1 MTVHFNEENFPLFK
15 GRVRSTQARLQ
26 IICQISEAFLLAG
39 FFENSKLHTSPPNDQ
54 TTRMEKDLEG
64 LSSPDDEVRI
74 SETSPATIESAS
86 NEVPVPP
93 DHDETYPPTRE
104 VVTIMCALG
113 SAMFLVGLV
122 GFFILPALIYNSN

>member
-1 MTVHFNEENFPLFK
+1 
-15 GRVRSTQARLQ
+15 
-26 IICQISEAFLLAG
+26 
-39 FFENSKLHTSPPNDQ
+39 
-54 TTRMEKDLEG
+54 MEKDLEG

-86 NEVPVPP
+86 KEVPVP
-93 DHDETYPPTRE
+93 DDDDETYPPTRE

-122 GFFILPALIYNSN
+122 GFFIMPALMYNSN

>member
-1 MTVHFNEENFPLFK
+1 
-15 GRVRSTQARLQ
+15 
-26 IICQISEAFLLAG
+26 
-39 FFENSKLHTSPPNDQ
+39 
-54 TTRMEKDLEG
+54 MEKDLEG

-86 NEVPVPP
+86 KEVPVP
-93 DHDETYPPTRE
+93 DDDDETYPPTRE